1 MNRIPLLA
9 AFLWCLTIVAA
20 PLLGL
25 PGLSAAYDF
34 FSAICHQDPA
44 RSWFLAGEQLPV
56 CIRCASIYFGFLA
69 ALFAGL
75 EPRGR
80 WLRAAVLI
88 AIMEFVIA
96 RLFLDSAIARSLSG
110 ILLGAT
116 AAPFVNQG
124 VLELLE
130 LLRRRKVRE
139 SV

>member
-1 MNRIPLLA
+1 MNRIPFLA
-9 AFLWCLTIVAA
+9 AFLWCLAIVAA

-25 PGLSAAYDF
+25 SAVYAF

-44 RSWFLAGEQLPV
+44 RSWFIAGEPLPV
-56 CIRCASIYFGFLA
+56 CIRCASIYMGFLA

-75 EPRGR
+75 EPSAR
-80 WLRAAVLI
+80 WLRAAILI
-88 AIMEFVIA
+88 AITEFVIA
-96 RLFLDSAIARSLSG
+96 RLFLDSAITRSLSG